1 MPLLHEPGEKRKH
14 LLTRVVTLNA
24 LQVVHRQIAIR
35 QKEKKVK
42 LLLTTIAALCLCF
55 SAAAVTTTPLI
66 ETSHSDWPQWRG
78 PDRNGTSKETGLL
91 KQWPA
96 GGPKLLWQ
104 VNDLG
109 DGYST
114 PVVVGNRIYLMSNR
128 GMDNEF
134 VQALSAQDGKVIWT
148 TRVGNVG
155 NPDQNPNYPKA
166 RSTPTVDGDLLYALG
181 SDGDLACLEVKTGKI
196 RWLKNLRKEFGGQP
210 GEWAYAESPLV
221 DGDAVVVTPGGAQT
235 TMAALNKKTG
245 AAIWKSAIP
254 GGDPAGYASAIVVQA
269 AGRKQYVQFLSK
281 GIVGVDAKTGQF
293 LWRYS
298 EAAKGPAQY
307 FTPIAKGDYVYGGA
321 LSVGGGLVRL
331 KSDGNSVAAEQV
343 YFIRGLP
350 NGPGGAVVV
359 GDHIYG
365 TEVAQSLLA
374 AEFTTGKVK
383 WQKENWGRASIAAA
397 DGHLYLHEI
406 EKGELV
412 LVEATTEGYREKGR
426 FTPPSPPAKKKEGQ
440 FSEGSLSYP
449 VIANGTLYIRDL
461 GTLWAWDIKAR

>member
-1 MPLLHEPGEKRKH
+1 MKSLLSP
-14 LLTRVVTLNA
+14 A
-24 LQVVHRQIAIR
+24 
-35 QKEKKVK
+35 
-42 LLLTTIAALCLCF
+42 AALCFCF
-55 SAAAVTTTPLI
+55 SAAVIPIAAQSRT
-66 ETSHSDWPQWRG
+66 DWPQWRG
-78 PDRNGTSKETGLL
+78 PERNGTSKEIGLL
-91 KQWPA
+91 KEWPA
-96 GGPKLLWQ
+96 GGPKLVWQ

-155 NPDQNPNYPKA
+155 NPHQEPNYAKA
-166 RSTPTVDGDLLYALG
+166 RSTPTVDGDVIYALG
-181 SDGDLACLEVKTGKI
+181 SDGDIACLEAKSGKI
-196 RWLKNLRKEFGGQP
+196 RWQKNIRKEFGGQP

-221 DGDAVVVTPGGAQT
+221 DGDVVVVTPGGAEA
-235 TMAALNKKTG
+235 TMVALNKKTG
-245 AAIWKSAIP
+245 AVIWKSAIP

-307 FTPIAKGDYVYGGA
+307 FTPVARGEYVYGGA

-331 KSDGNSVAAEQV
+331 KPDANGVIAEQV

-365 TEVAQSLLA
+365 TEVRQTLVA
-374 AEFTTGKVK
+374 AELLTGKLK
-383 WQKENWGRASIAAA
+383 WQAPSLGVSSIAAA
-397 DGHLYLHEI
+397 DGLLFLHGTNGEI
-406 EKGELV
+406 A
-412 LVEATTEGYREKGR
+412 LVEASPEAYREKGR
-426 FTPPSPPAKKKEGQ
+426 FTPPAQPAKKKEGVPYP
-440 FSEGSLSYP
+440 EGSFTYP

-461 GTLWAWDIKAR
+461 GTMWAWDIKARK